1 MPGLDKHML
10 ILLINKL
17 KIDGYLQLWKE
28 EEDNLETF
36 ELVAKEEEK
45 KKLITTNTPIIH
57 KNQLCL
63 FINFYFCLFVDKM
76 EKYIYILLIL

>member
-1 MPGLDKHML
+1 MEELITEMPGLDKHML

-45 KKLITTNTPIIH
+45 KKL
-57 KNQLCL
+57 
-63 FINFYFCLFVDKM
+63 
-76 EKYIYILLIL
+76 EG